1 MENKI
6 RVSFDFDGTLGETII
21 QVIAA
26 AMIAAGHDV
35 WIVTARCDDR
45 KTRPDLNLINSWN
58 RDLFSIAER
67 LKIPLDKIIMTEGDF
82 KWKTIEKHKIDLHFD
97 DVPEEVELIIRNNGK
112 AVLIWDEF
120 CSASIKHEQFGKSI
134 F

>member
-1 MENKI
+1 M
-6 RVSFDFDGTLGETII
+6 V
-21 QVIAA
+21 
-26 AMIAAGHDV
+26 AAGHDV

-45 KTRPDLNLINSWN
+45 KQKPDMALINSWN
-58 RDLFSIAER
+58 RDLFSVAER
-67 LKIPLDKIIMTEGDF
+67 LKIPPEKIVMTEGDF
-82 KWKTIEKHKIDLHFD
+82 KWKTLERLNIDLHFD
-97 DVPEEVELIIRNNGK
+97 DVPEEVELIIRNNRK